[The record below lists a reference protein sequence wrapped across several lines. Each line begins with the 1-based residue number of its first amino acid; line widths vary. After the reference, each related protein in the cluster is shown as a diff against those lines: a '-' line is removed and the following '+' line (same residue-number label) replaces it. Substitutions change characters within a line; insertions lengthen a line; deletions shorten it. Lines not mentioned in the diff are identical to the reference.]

1 MLKIDPEGF
10 KNGLG
15 YPDWQLVLCLLTSW
29 VCIFVVQAWGVRSSG
44 KAAYFTACF
53 PYIVLFTILIRGAT
67 LPGAMKGVLFFITPH
82 WEKLLDPEVS
92 EMGFLSTSHRLQ

>member
-15 YPDWQLVLCLLTSW
+15 YPDWQLTLCLLTSW
-29 VCIFVVQAWGVRSSG
+29 VLIFVVQAWGVKSSG
-44 KAAYFTACF
+44 KAAYFTALF

-67 LPGAMKGVLFFITPH
+67 LPGALKGVLFFITPR
-82 WEKLLDPEVS
+82 WEKLLDPGVS
-92 EMGFLSTSHRLQ
+92 ELCFLSTYPRLQ